1 MHSRSSEVL
10 VLILRICWY
19 VRAKAYFT
27 IVNSTAKTNTRLQHV
42 IRLLVSAQRA
52 IIRPMTANHENQTP
66 YILIRGKTL
75 SFLRFLL
82 EKYVCIAIIEFSFQ
96 VSVVMDMC
104 LASVYNFNI
113 RHPRW
118 YVHAKVYF
126 TLFSSIVK
134 SNTKKGEFFLLS

>member
-10 VLILRICWY
+10 VLILRIRWY

-27 IVNSTAKTNTRLQHV
+27 IVSSTAKTNTRLQHM

-75 SFLRFLL
+75 PFLRFLI

-96 VSVVMDMC
+96 VSVAMDMC
-104 LASVYNFNI
+104 LTSVYNFNI
-113 RHPRW
+113 RHPHW
-118 YVHAKVYF
+118 YVHAEVYF
-126 TLFSSIVK
+126 SLFSSIVK
-134 SNTKKGEFFLLS
+134 SNIKKGEFFLLS